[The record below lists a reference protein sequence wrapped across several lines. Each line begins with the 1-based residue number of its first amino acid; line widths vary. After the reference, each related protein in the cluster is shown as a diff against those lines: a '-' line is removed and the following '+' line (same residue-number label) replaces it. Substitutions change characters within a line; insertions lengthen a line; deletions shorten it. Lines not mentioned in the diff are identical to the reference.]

1 MQLQPYL
8 FFTGECEEAL
18 NFYRS
23 VFGGEIVSI
32 NRYAGSP
39 MENQVPPDWADKVMH
54 ATFTAG
60 DITFMAADSS
70 QARPDAN
77 NAKARLCVGAA
88 GHDDGARIFDGLAA
102 GGSVTMPFTK
112 QFWGASFGMLADRFG
127 IEWMV
132 NAGG

>member
-1 MQLQPYL
+1 MQIQPYL

-23 VFGGEIVSI
+23 VFGGEIVNI

-39 MENQVPPDWADKVMH
+39 MEQQAPPEWGEKIMH

-60 DITFMAADSS
+60 DITLMGADSA
-70 QARPDAN
+70 QAQPGAN
-77 NAKARLCVGAA
+77 NARALLSVGSAD
-88 GHDDGARIFDGLAA
+88 HDEGRRVFDGLAA
-102 GGSVTMPFTK
+102 GGAVTMPYTK
-112 QFWGASFGMLADRFG
+112 QFWGASFGMLVDRFG

-132 NAGG
+132 NAG